1 MKVPTGGKGELAQAR
16 ERLVPKIP
24 SGNLGRRVSR
34 FGVIP
39 KPTVKVRMKE
49 NGRDSRIFRAAR
61 RSVCPDSGPERGK
74 P

>member
-1 MKVPTGGKGELAQAR
+1 VKVPTGGKGDEAQAR
-16 ERLVPKIP
+16 ERL
-24 SGNLGRRVSR
+24 LLHGRRVSR

-49 NGRDSRIFRAAR
+49 NGRDSRVIAWRVVPYALILV
-61 RSVCPDSGPERGK
+61 STRGK